1 MTRYFGVFTN
11 RHYLRPRIIPPS
23 AAAMPGQQL
32 PVGLADSANHKPEPR
47 YLSDSGPERALLQL
61 TRCRADALAPPRRSQ

>member
-1 MTRYFGVFTN
+1 
-11 RHYLRPRIIPPS
+11 
-23 AAAMPGQQL
+23 MPGQQL
-32 PVGLADSANHKPEPR
+32 PLGLADSANHKPEPR